1 MAQNRVQD
9 EYYCTGRT
17 QESCRKQYLS
27 EHRDLKYVR
36 VPGDGNCFFRSIAA
50 YYRRENKYLDHVHPG
65 IVNPRRYHQ
74 LRRYIVQQLGL
85 QIERENYLQ
94 GTLKALYNDPK
105 KYRKMRNKNGEISI
119 KKILSKLARQCVW
132 KVPAFDMMVERVP
145 IILNINLII
154 YKVEGDSSQ
163 YYVTKSVYT
172 PYDGAPVPTTIS
184 IFLESNHYGLVF
196 PAKDARN
203 AMRESFDQGENES
216 DDEKEDDE
224 SDESDDDESDESD
237 DEDEATR
244 ALIAEMIAQNE
255 RNAENARKAS
265 RNAKP
270 SVARNLS
277 RKASYNNIAEIE
289 RQFAALEMEAKPSVA
304 RNLSRKASYNNI
316 AEIERQFA
324 ALEMKAKSSAARNAA
339 RNVSRKASR
348 NSSALNNASRQL
360 IYQLYNENEKA
371 LHQSSKNNKIASLRE
386 QIRQLES
393 ASVRRK
399 PSVAQRPIAP
409 SLYNQRNISL
419 RNRQNNAV
427 DCDKLLAPQLREYL
441 KARGYIGPPPL
452 RNIKKPELLSM
463 CRKL

>member
-1 MAQNRVQD
+1 MAAASANERFELPCD
-9 EYYCTGRT
+9 GDRSTCLDTLLDIMPEL
-17 QESCRKQYLS
+17 QYI
-27 EHRDLKYVR
+27 E
-36 VPGDGNCFFRSIAA
+36 VPDDGDCFFHSIAA
-50 YYRRENKYLDHVHPG
+50 YYKRTGGIIIDRDTDLPLDIDPT
-65 IVNPRRYHQ
+65 NPRA
-74 LRRYIVQQLGL
+74 LRSYIVEEFIKLVVAKEPPYPELISTILIENRTRKSLSQLDKSGVWAVNTFDTM
-85 QIERENYLQ
+85 INAVP
-94 GTLKALYNDPK
+94 T
-105 KYRKMRNKNGEISI
+105 
-119 KKILSKLARQCVW
+119 IL
-132 KVPAFDMMVERVP
+132 M
-145 IILNINLII
+145 INLNIYVVNQ
-154 YKVEGDSSQ
+154 SQ
-163 YYVTKSVYT
+163 YQGYVITKAVYR
-172 PYDGAPVPTTIS
+172 PKQPELLNGRGLPTINL
-184 IFLESNHYGLVF
+184 FLSGNHYGLLYPVGGDNVRSLEQIQENNSILSAYK
-196 PAKDARN
+196 AKKAKEYEAQVKEAQKYEAKLEREIAAKEAR
-203 AMRESFDQGENES
+203 
-216 DDEKEDDE
+216 
-224 SDESDDDESDESD
+224 
-237 DEDEATR
+237 
-244 ALIAEMIAQNE
+244 
-255 RNAENARKAS
+255 AS
-265 RNAKP
+265 RN
-270 SVARNLS
+270 
-277 RKASYNNIAEIE
+277 
-289 RQFAALEMEAKPSVA
+289 AKPSVA

-452 RNIKKPELLSM
+452 SKINKPELLSM
-463 CRKL
+463 CRKLQK

>member
-1 MAQNRVQD
+1 MAAASANERFELPCD
-9 EYYCTGRT
+9 GDRSTCLDTLLDIMPEL
-17 QESCRKQYLS
+17 QYI
-27 EHRDLKYVR
+27 E
-36 VPGDGNCFFRSIAA
+36 VPDDGDCFFHSIAA
-50 YYRRENKYLDHVHPG
+50 YYKRTGGIIIDRDTDLPLDIDPT
-65 IVNPRRYHQ
+65 NPRALRSYVVEEFIKLVVAKKPPYPELISTILIENRTRKSLSQ
-74 LRRYIVQQLGL
+74 LDKSGVWAVNTFDTMINAVP
-85 QIERENYLQ
+85 
-94 GTLKALYNDPK
+94 T
-105 KYRKMRNKNGEISI
+105 
-119 KKILSKLARQCVW
+119 IL
-132 KVPAFDMMVERVP
+132 M
-145 IILNINLII
+145 INLNIYVVNQ
-154 YKVEGDSSQ
+154 SQ
-163 YYVTKSVYT
+163 YQGYVITKAVYR
-172 PYDGAPVPTTIS
+172 PKQPELLNGRGLPTINL
-184 IFLESNHYGLVF
+184 FLSGNHYGLLYPVGGDNVRSLEQIQENNSILSAYK
-196 PAKDARN
+196 AKKAKEYEAQVKEAQKYEAKLEREIAAKEAR
-203 AMRESFDQGENES
+203 
-216 DDEKEDDE
+216 
-224 SDESDDDESDESD
+224 
-237 DEDEATR
+237 
-244 ALIAEMIAQNE
+244 
-255 RNAENARKAS
+255 AS
-265 RNAKP
+265 RN
-270 SVARNLS
+270 
-277 RKASYNNIAEIE
+277 
-289 RQFAALEMEAKPSVA
+289 AKPSVA

-427 DCDKLLAPQLREYL
+427 DCDKLLAPELREYL

-463 CRKL
+463 CRKLQK

>member
-1 MAQNRVQD
+1 MAAASANERFELPCD
-9 EYYCTGRT
+9 GDRSTCLDTLLDIMPEL
-17 QESCRKQYLS
+17 QYI
-27 EHRDLKYVR
+27 E
-36 VPGDGNCFFRSIAA
+36 VPDDGDCFFHSIAA
-50 YYRRENKYLDHVHPG
+50 YYKRTGGIIIDRDTDLPLDIDPT
-65 IVNPRRYHQ
+65 NPRA
-74 LRRYIVQQLGL
+74 LRSYIVEEFIKLVVAKEPPYPELISTILIENRTRKSLSQLDKSGVWAVNTFDTM
-85 QIERENYLQ
+85 INAVP
-94 GTLKALYNDPK
+94 T
-105 KYRKMRNKNGEISI
+105 
-119 KKILSKLARQCVW
+119 IL
-132 KVPAFDMMVERVP
+132 M
-145 IILNINLII
+145 INLNIYVVNQ
-154 YKVEGDSSQ
+154 SQ
-163 YYVTKSVYT
+163 YQGYVITKAVYR
-172 PYDGAPVPTTIS
+172 PKQPELLNGRGLPTINL
-184 IFLESNHYGLVF
+184 FLSGNHYGLLYPVGGDNVRSLEQIQENNSILSAYK
-196 PAKDARN
+196 AKKAKEYEAQVKEAQKYEAKLEREIAAKEAR
-203 AMRESFDQGENES
+203 
-216 DDEKEDDE
+216 
-224 SDESDDDESDESD
+224 
-237 DEDEATR
+237 
-244 ALIAEMIAQNE
+244 
-255 RNAENARKAS
+255 AS

-452 RNIKKPELLSM
+452 SKINKPELLSM
-463 CRKL
+463 CRKLQK

>member
-132 KVPAFDMMVERVP
+132 NVPAFEMMVERVP

-216 DDEKEDDE
+216 DDEKEDD
-224 SDESDDDESDESD
+224 DDDDDDEDEDEND

-265 RNAKP
+265 RK
-270 SVARNLS
+270 
-277 RKASYNNIAEIE
+277 
-289 RQFAALEMEAKPSVA
+289 AKPSVA

-427 DCDKLLAPQLREYL
+427 DCDKLLAPELRDYL

-463 CRKL
+463 CKKLKK